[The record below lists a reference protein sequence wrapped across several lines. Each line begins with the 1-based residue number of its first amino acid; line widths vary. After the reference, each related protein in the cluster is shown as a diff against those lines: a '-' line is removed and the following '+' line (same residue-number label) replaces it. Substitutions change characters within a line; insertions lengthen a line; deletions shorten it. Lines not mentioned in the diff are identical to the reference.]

1 MTELERRALLGDQEA
16 QKECTEQGIVL
27 LCPLCGE
34 ANVEYGTCRCTDTTN
49 SFDYIECE
57 ICGIRIETEHYVNS
71 ISALGKW
78 NTRPAPPIGRC
89 GTCKWFGAVLR
100 SGNHTC
106 KNYEMPYCKEY
117 DYCSHY
123 EPREEE

>member
-16 QKECTEQGIVL
+16 QRECTEKGIVL
-27 LCPLCGE
+27 PCPICGE
-34 ANVEYGTCRCTDTTN
+34 KDMDYGLCTGTIRG
-49 SFDYIECE
+49 FDYMKCE
-57 ICGIRIETEHYVNS
+57 NCGTEISAVHNGNA

-123 EPREEE
+123 EPRCKE